1 MQASPNGAN
10 ALEHLSPVW
19 FVPVMGWCGLAQA
32 WLRASDSGEGLTTY
46 LATLAGSVA
55 LVIFLVVSVLSL
67 VRWSKHPSAV
77 AIDMQ
82 HPVRHPFL
90 ATIPISIMLL
100 ASLGVAMFWNASESL
115 NTGLRLVWI
124 GGSVLEIA
132 ATLWVAARWLQA
144 KEAGG
149 PSWNAITPILF
160 IPVVGNALAPLAGL
174 SIGLEPWAMAQFG
187 LGLFLWPVMQTLLV
201 VRWVH
206 VGPMPPRM
214 APALFIMVVPP
225 SIVGLDLL
233 LMGVAVPWI
242 WCMWGIGAFFLAL
255 ALTQIPSLRS
265 LPFGMPHWGM
275 SFPMAAFTILTLR
288 LAAISDGG
296 WLVLFGHALLAITTA
311 LILWLSFAT
320 LKGLQSGALL
330 SPEAG

>member
-1 MQASPNGAN
+1 MQASLDGAN

-32 WLRASDSGEGLTTY
+32 WLRASDLGEGLTTV

-55 LVIFLVVSVLSL
+55 LGIFVVVSVLSL
-67 VRWSKHPSAV
+67 VRWSKYPSAV
-77 AIDMQ
+77 AIDIQ

-115 NTGLRLVWI
+115 DTGLRLVWA
-124 GGSVLEIA
+124 GGSLLEIA
-132 ATLWVAARWLQA
+132 ATVWVTARWLKT

-160 IPVVGNALAPLAGL
+160 IPVVGNALAPIAGL
-174 SIGLEPWAMAQFG
+174 TIGLEPWAMAQFG

-214 APALFIMVVPP
+214 VPALFIMVVPP

-233 LMGVAVPWI
+233 LMGVALPWI

-275 SFPMAAFTILTLR
+275 SFPIAAFTILTLR
-288 LAAISDGG
+288 LAALSDCG
-296 WLVLFGHALLAITTA
+296 WLVLPGYALLAVTS
-311 LILWLSFAT
+311 LLVLWLSFAT
-320 LKGLQSGALL
+320 LRGLLNGSLL
-330 SPEAG
+330 APEAG

>member
-1 MQASPNGAN
+1 MQASLDGAN

-32 WLRASDSGEGLTTY
+32 WLRASDLGEGLTTV
-46 LATLAGSVA
+46 LATLAGLVA
-55 LVIFLVVSVLSL
+55 LGIFVVVIVLSL
-67 VRWSKHPSAV
+67 VRWSKYPSAV
-77 AIDMQ
+77 AIDIQ

-115 NTGLRLVWI
+115 DTGLCLVWA
-124 GGSVLEIA
+124 GGSLLEIA
-132 ATLWVAARWLQA
+132 ATVWVTARWLKT

-160 IPVVGNALAPLAGL
+160 IPVVGNALAPIAGL
-174 SIGLEPWAMAQFG
+174 TIGLEPWAMAQFG

-214 APALFIMVVPP
+214 VPALFIMVVPP

-233 LMGVAVPWI
+233 LMGVALPWI

-255 ALTQIPSLRS
+255 ALTQIPGLRS

-275 SFPMAAFTILTLR
+275 SFPIAAFTILTLR
-288 LAAISDGG
+288 LAALSDCG
-296 WLVLFGHALLAITTA
+296 WLVLPGYALLAVTS
-311 LILWLSFAT
+311 LLVLWLSFAT
-320 LKGLQSGALL
+320 LRGLLNGSLL
-330 SPEAG
+330 APEAG

>member
-1 MQASPNGAN
+1 MQASLDGAN

-32 WLRASDSGEGLTTY
+32 WLRASDLGEGLTTV
-46 LATLAGSVA
+46 LATLTGSIA
-55 LVIFLVVSVLSL
+55 LGIFVVVSVLSL
-67 VRWSKHPSAV
+67 VRWSKYPSAV
-77 AIDMQ
+77 AIDIQ

-115 NTGLRLVWI
+115 DTGLRLVWA
-124 GGSVLEIA
+124 GGSLLEIA
-132 ATLWVAARWLQA
+132 ATVWVTARWLKT

-160 IPVVGNALAPLAGL
+160 IPVVGNALAPIAGL
-174 SIGLEPWAMAQFG
+174 TIGLEPWAMAQFG

-214 APALFIMVVPP
+214 VPALFIMVVPP

-233 LMGVAVPWI
+233 LMGAALPWI

-288 LAAISDGG
+288 LAALSDCG
-296 WLVLFGHALLAITTA
+296 WLVLPGYALLAVTS
-311 LILWLSFAT
+311 LLVLWLSFAT
-320 LKGLQSGALL
+320 LRGLLNGSLL
-330 SPEAG
+330 APEAG